1 MTWEEDFDTLNATS
15 HKLSFF
21 NLRVL
26 VPRHKALSGE
36 TLLLPTEEVTTVLG
50 HEVLVPLEEVEDEV
64 VDLWIVRLSQRL
76 CKVLLV
82 SV

>member
-1 MTWEEDFDTLNATS
+1 M
-15 HKLSFF
+15 
-21 NLRVL
+21 L
-26 VPRHKALSGE
+26 VPWHEALSGE

-64 VDLWIVRLSQRL
+64 VDLRIVRLSNRL
-76 CKVLLV
+76 SKLLLV